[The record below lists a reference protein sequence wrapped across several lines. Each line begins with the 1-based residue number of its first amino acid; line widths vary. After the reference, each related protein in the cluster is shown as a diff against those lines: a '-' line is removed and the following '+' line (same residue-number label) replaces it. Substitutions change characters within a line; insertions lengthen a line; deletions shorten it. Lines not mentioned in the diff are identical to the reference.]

1 MVTPKVATQQSPMK
15 AILSRCKAFVVYTAL
30 FSLVIDILMLVP
42 PLYMLQIFDR
52 VLTSRSNETLVML
65 TFISLFLLGING
77 LLDGLRSNLLIRFA
91 VVVEKLLGTDVLEM
105 TLKTANRADIPKNG
119 LEDVRTIQSF
129 LCGRGI
135 KAFTELPWIPFFLGL
150 IFLFSPL
157 LGLIA
162 LIATGLLL
170 VLTVIDERITSGRQ
184 KQSNDML
191 RQTSSF
197 ANAALTNAE
206 VVSVPGIQA
215 EVAARWSTLND
226 GYLDHTAAANKSSSQ
241 VQAAAKVVRFVAQV
255 LSMGA
260 AAYLIVNNHAITP
273 GIMVASTIILG
284 RVMAPIDHVIGTW
297 KAFINVR
304 EAYHRLDR
312 LLAEAQANESDILL
326 PEPRGKLVAERLL
339 FFIHRDH
346 YILNAIDFSLDPGE
360 SLGVIGPSASG
371 KTSLARLLEGYY
383 KPSDGYVRLDGADVH
398 DWAQGDL
405 GRYVGYLPQSVT
417 LFPGTVAEN
426 IARMGD
432 AKACSAPIIEA
443 AQRAR
448 IHEMILTLPNGYD
461 TVIGDGGASLISG
474 GQRQVIALARALY
487 GNLRLVVLD
496 EPNANLDG
504 QSELALIEIISNL
517 KKEGVTTVIITHKPS
532 VIKDVDKLL
541 VLRRGRQ
548 LMFGPNHEVLRA
560 LNMAPRELPAV
571 GDAVSDAANGRA
583 HSG

>member
-1 MVTPKVATQQSPMK
+1 
-15 AILSRCKAFVVYTAL
+15 
-30 FSLVIDILMLVP
+30 
-42 PLYMLQIFDR
+42 MLQVFDR

-65 TFISLFLLGING
+65 ILISLFLLGING
-77 LLDGLRSNLLIRFA
+77 LLDGLRSKLLIRFA

-105 TLKTANRADIPKNG
+105 TLKSANRADIPKNG

-135 KAFTELPWIPFFLGL
+135 KAFTELPWIPFFFGL
-150 IFLFSPL
+150 FFLFSPL
-157 LGLIA
+157 LALIA

-170 VLTVIDERITSGRQ
+170 VLTGIEERITSGRQ

-197 ANAALTNAE
+197 ANAALLNAE
-206 VVSVPGIQA
+206 VVSVLGMQA

-241 VQAAAKVVRFVAQV
+241 VQAAAKLVRFVAQV
-255 LSMGA
+255 LCMGA
-260 AAYLIVNNHAITP
+260 AAYLIINNHAVTP

-284 RVMAPIDHVIGTW
+284 RVMAPIDHVIGAW

-304 EAYHRLDR
+304 EAYRRLDR
-312 LLAEAQANESDILL
+312 LFAEARANESDILL

-339 FFIHRDH
+339 FFIYWDH
-346 YILNAIDFSLDPGE
+346 YILNGIDFSLDPGE

-371 KTSLARLLEGYY
+371 KTSLARLLVGYY
-383 KPSDGYVRLDGADVH
+383 KASDGYVRLDGADVH

-405 GRYVGYLPQSVT
+405 GRYIGYLPQSVT

-426 IARMGD
+426 IVRMGD
-432 AKACSAPIIEA
+432 AKACSARIIEA

-461 TVIGDGGASLISG
+461 TVVGDGGASLISG

-496 EPNANLDG
+496 EPNANLDS

-548 LMFGPNHEVLRA
+548 LMFGPNHEVLKA
-560 LNMAPRELPAV
+560 LNTAPRELPVA
-571 GDAVSDAANGRA
+571 SDAGSDATNGRA

>member
-1 MVTPKVATQQSPMK
+1 MK

-52 VLTSRSNETLVML
+52 VLTSRSNETLLMF

-77 LLDGLRSNLLIRFA
+77 LLDGLRSKLLIRFA

-197 ANAALTNAE
+197 ANAALINAE
-206 VVSVPGIQA
+206 VVSVLGMQA

-255 LSMGA
+255 SSMGA
-260 AAYLIVNNHAITP
+260 AAYLIINNHAITP

-371 KTSLARLLEGYY
+371 KTSLARLLVGYY
-383 KPSDGYVRLDGADVH
+383 KPSDGYVRLDGADVR

-432 AKACSAPIIEA
+432 AKACSARIIEA

-487 GNLRLVVLD
+487 GNPRLVVLD

-517 KKEGVTTVIITHKPS
+517 KKEGITTVIITHKPS

-571 GDAVSDAANGRA
+571 GDAGSDAADGRA

>member
-1 MVTPKVATQQSPMK
+1 MK

-52 VLTSRSNETLVML
+52 VLTSRSNETLLMF

-77 LLDGLRSNLLIRFA
+77 LLDGLRSKLLIRFA

-170 VLTVIDERITSGRQ
+170 VLTVIDERITGGRQ

-197 ANAALTNAE
+197 ANAALINAE
-206 VVSVPGIQA
+206 VVSVLGMQA

-255 LSMGA
+255 SSMGA
-260 AAYLIVNNHAITP
+260 AAYLIINNHAITP

-371 KTSLARLLEGYY
+371 KTSLARLLVGYY
-383 KPSDGYVRLDGADVH
+383 KPSDGYVRLDGADVR

-432 AKACSAPIIEA
+432 AKACSARIIEA

-487 GNLRLVVLD
+487 GNPRLVVLD

-517 KKEGVTTVIITHKPS
+517 KKEGITTVIITHKPS

-571 GDAVSDAANGRA
+571 GDAGSDAADGRA

>member
-1 MVTPKVATQQSPMK
+1 MITPTVTTQQSPMK
-15 AILSRCKAFVVYTAL
+15 AILSRCKAFVGYTAL
-30 FSLVIDILMLVP
+30 FSLIIDILMLVP
-42 PLYMLQIFDR
+42 PLYMLQVFDR
-52 VLTSRSNETLVML
+52 VLTSRSNETFVML
-65 TFISLFLLGING
+65 TLISLFLLGIDG
-77 LLDGLRSNLLIRFA
+77 LLDGLRSKLLIRFA
-91 VVVEKLLGTDVLEM
+91 VVVQKLLGTDVLEM

-157 LGLIA
+157 LALIA

-170 VLTVIDERITSGRQ
+170 VLTVIDERITSGSQ

-197 ANAALTNAE
+197 ANAALLNAE
-206 VVSVPGIQA
+206 VVSVLGMQA

-226 GYLDHTAAANKSSSQ
+226 GYLDHTAAADKSSSQ
-241 VQAAAKVVRFVAQV
+241 VQAAAKLVRFVAQV

-260 AAYLIVNNHAITP
+260 AAYLIINNHAMTP

-284 RVMAPIDHVIGTW
+284 RVMAPIDHVIGAW

-326 PEPRGKLVAERLL
+326 PEPCGKLVAERLL

-346 YILNAIDFSLDPGE
+346 YILNAIEFSLDPGE

-371 KTSLARLLEGYY
+371 KTSLARLLVGYY

-432 AKACSAPIIEA
+432 AKACSARIIEA

-448 IHEMILTLPNGYD
+448 IHETILTLPNGYD
-461 TVIGDGGASLISG
+461 TVVGDGGASRISG

-487 GNLRLVVLD
+487 GNPRLVVLD

-560 LNMAPRELPAV
+560 LNKAPQELPAV
-571 GDAVSDAANGRA
+571 GDAGSDAADGRA

>member
-1 MVTPKVATQQSPMK
+1 MK
-15 AILSRCKAFVVYTAL
+15 AILSRCKAFVGYTAL

-52 VLTSRSNETLVML
+52 VLTSRSNETLVMF
-65 TFISLFLLGING
+65 TFISLFLLGIYG
-77 LLDGLRSNLLIRFA
+77 LLDGLRSKLLIRFA
-91 VVVEKLLGTDVLEM
+91 VVVERLLGADVLEM

-170 VLTVIDERITSGRQ
+170 VLTVIDERITGGRQ

-197 ANAALTNAE
+197 ANAALINAE
-206 VVSVPGIQA
+206 VVSVLGMQA

-260 AAYLIVNNHAITP
+260 AAYLIINNHAITP

-312 LLAEAQANESDILL
+312 LLTEAQANESDILL

-371 KTSLARLLEGYY
+371 KTSLARLLVGYY

-398 DWAQGDL
+398 GWAQSDL

-432 AKACSAPIIEA
+432 AKACSARIIEA

-461 TVIGDGGASLISG
+461 TVVGDGGASLISG

-496 EPNANLDG
+496 EPNASLDG

-571 GDAVSDAANGRA
+571 GDADSDAVDGRA